1 MHDNKCLANGT
12 LQRWEHDND
21 VFMSERAGNPCDSR
35 RKLLGCEYART
46 VLLYADN
53 TILLSENPNDLQ

>member
-1 MHDNKCLANGT
+1 MHDNKCLANGA
-12 LQRWEHDND
+12 LQRWEQDND
-21 VFMSERAGNPCDSR
+21 VFMSAGNPFDSR
-35 RKLLGCEYART
+35 RKLLGCEYACT